1 MPTKKKPTTPAR
13 ALPTISMQID
23 EKLFARAHAYR
34 YRADVRAS
42 GKVSLKALVV
52 AALEEYLTARKA

>member
-1 MPTKKKPTTPAR
+1 MPTKKTPAASPR

-34 YRADVRAS
+34 YRPDVRL
-42 GKVSLKALVV
+42 SLKALVV
-52 AALEEYLTARKA
+52 AALDEYLTARKA

>member
-1 MPTKKKPTTPAR
+1 MPTKKKTPGAR

-34 YRADVRAS
+34 YRPDVR
-42 GKVSLKALVV
+42 VSLKALVV